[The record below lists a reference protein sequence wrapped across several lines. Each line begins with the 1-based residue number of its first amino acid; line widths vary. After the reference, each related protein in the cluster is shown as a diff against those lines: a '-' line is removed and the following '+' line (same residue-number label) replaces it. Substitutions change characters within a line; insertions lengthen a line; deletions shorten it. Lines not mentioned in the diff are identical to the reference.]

1 VIRRIL
7 VGISGV
13 ACLALGVVLVL
24 YALLARGFGGT
35 GWEPVV
41 IGGVGISAVGVIII
55 GRAAQSRWSRPVAL
69 GVVALAGI
77 VAILLLTRW
86 DPWAAF

>member
-1 VIRRIL
+1 MIRRGL
-7 VGISGV
+7 VGIGGV
-13 ACLALGVVLVL
+13 ACLGLGVLLVL
-24 YALLARGFGGT
+24 YALIGRGFGGT

-41 IGGVGISAVGVIII
+41 IVGVAISAVGVLTI

-77 VAILLLTRW
+77 VALLLLTRW